1 MTKLVW
7 AIRDVVDVFEA
18 WEDHSTMS
26 PRVRHWTRLVRRDV
40 HAIYRAA
47 RDPRV
52 PWYAKALAICVAGYA
67 LSPIDLIPDFVPIL
81 GYVDDVIIVPLGIL
95 IVVKLIPPEIMA
107 EHRALAAAGSARE
120 PHSRHCNRHRLGSMS
135 PACRMALLSL
145 FSRAKTLGLINE
157 SQRRGPCEASDHD
170 LNSVR
175 TKHTQ
180 TDLDRSASLI
190 RLLLAGIFLFWWM
203 SASTDA
209 AEISIGYLRRT
220 DPKSTLSLIQ
230 TPANNDG
237 TAGALLAI
245 DDNNTT
251 GRFLNQQFSLEDVR
265 LAGDADAV
273 AATIALAERGVSL
286 VLIDLPADELLKAA
300 DAGSPRKVLFFNV
313 GASDDRLREEDC
325 RANVIHTAPTR
336 SMLAD
341 ALAQYLVWK
350 QWRRWLLVVGSHPED
365 KLYGDALRRS
375 AKRFGARIV
384 EEKVFEDTG
393 GARRTDSG
401 VVQIQRQ
408 LPVFTQGA
416 PAYDVLMAADESEVF
431 ASYLPYRTWDPRPV
445 AGSAGLVPTSWDGS
459 HDQWGAV
466 QLQDRFMRRFSR
478 RMTARD
484 MQAWTA
490 VRMIGDSASRTRS
503 TDPKAMLDFLKGP
516 DFALAAFKGQRLTL
530 RDWNLQL
537 RQPILLSDGRM
548 IVSVSPQEG
557 FLHQV
562 SELDTLGIDRPESQC
577 RLK

>member
-1 MTKLVW
+1 M
-7 AIRDVVDVFEA
+7 FE
-18 WEDHSTMS
+18 
-26 PRVRHWTRLVRRDV
+26 
-40 HAIYRAA
+40 
-47 RDPRV
+47 
-52 PWYAKALAICVAGYA
+52 
-67 LSPIDLIPDFVPIL
+67 
-81 GYVDDVIIVPLGIL
+81 
-95 IVVKLIPPEIMA
+95 
-107 EHRALAAAGSARE
+107 
-120 PHSRHCNRHRLGSMS
+120 
-135 PACRMALLSL
+135 
-145 FSRAKTLGLINE
+145 FSD
-157 SQRRGPCEASDHD
+157 SDW
-170 LNSVR
+170 
-175 TKHTQ
+175 
-180 TDLDRSASLI
+180 SASLI
-190 RLLLAGIFLFWWM
+190 RLLLAGTFLFAWM

-209 AEISIGYLRRT
+209 AEINIGYLRGT
-220 DPKSTLSLIQ
+220 VPKSTLSLIQ

-237 TAGALLAI
+237 IAGARLAI

-251 GRFLNQQFSLEDVR
+251 GRFLNQQFSLEDFP
-265 LAGDADAV
+265 LGGSADPV
-273 AATIALAERGVSL
+273 AAAIALAERGISL
-286 VLIDLPADELLKAA
+286 VITDLPADALLKAA
-300 DAGSPRKVLFFNV
+300 DAEAPRKLLLFNV
-313 GASDDRLREEDC
+313 SAIDDRLREGDC
-325 RANVIHTAPTR
+325 RANVIHVAPTR

-350 QWRRWLLVVGSHPED
+350 QWRRWLLVVGSHAED

-384 EEKVFEDTG
+384 QEKVFEDTG

-416 PAYDVLMAADESEVF
+416 PAYDVLVAADESEVF

-466 QLQDRFMRRFSR
+466 QLQDRFMKQFSR
-478 RMTARD
+478 RMSARD

-490 VRMIGDSASRTRS
+490 VRMIGESSSRTRS
-503 TDPKAMLDFLKGP
+503 SDPKAILDFLKGP

>member
-1 MTKLVW
+1 M
-7 AIRDVVDVFEA
+7 
-18 WEDHSTMS
+18 
-26 PRVRHWTRLVRRDV
+26 
-40 HAIYRAA
+40 
-47 RDPRV
+47 
-52 PWYAKALAICVAGYA
+52 
-67 LSPIDLIPDFVPIL
+67 
-81 GYVDDVIIVPLGIL
+81 
-95 IVVKLIPPEIMA
+95 
-107 EHRALAAAGSARE
+107 
-120 PHSRHCNRHRLGSMS
+120 
-135 PACRMALLSL
+135 
-145 FSRAKTLGLINE
+145 
-157 SQRRGPCEASDHD
+157 
-170 LNSVR
+170 
-175 TKHTQ
+175 
-180 TDLDRSASLI
+180 I
-190 RLLLAGIFLFWWM
+190 RLLLAGTFLFTWM
-203 SASTDA
+203 SACAGA
-209 AEISIGYLRRT
+209 AEINIGYLRRT
-220 DPKSTLSLIQ
+220 DPKSTLSLVQ
-230 TPANNDG
+230 APAKDAG
-237 TAGALLAI
+237 MAGARLAI

-251 GRFLNQQFSLEDVR
+251 GRFLNQQFSLEDVP
-265 LAGDADAV
+265 LTGDTNAV
-273 AATIALAERGVSL
+273 AATIARAERGVSL
-286 VLIDLPADELLKAA
+286 VVADLPAGELLNAA
-300 DAGSPRKVLFFNV
+300 DAESPRKVLFFNV
-313 GASDDRLREEDC
+313 GATDDRLREEDC

-350 QWRRWLLVVGSHPED
+350 QWRRWFLVVGSHAED

-384 EEKVFEDTG
+384 EDKVFEDTG

-408 LPVFTQGA
+408 IPVFTQGA
-416 PAYDVLMAADESEVF
+416 PAYDVLVAADESEVF

-445 AGSAGLVPTSWDGS
+445 AGSAGLVPTSWDAS

-466 QLQDRFMRRFSR
+466 QLQDRFVKQFSR

-490 VRMIGDSASRTRS
+490 VRMIGESASRTGS

-562 SELDTLGIDRPESQC
+562 SELDTLGIDRPETQC